1 VFLLP
6 NSPLQTRWLTPAERE
21 LAHNRIVQDT
31 TQKKDKVS
39 LLKGLRE
46 ACTDYRT
53 WLFALMQNLHLSAN
67 GFKASS
73 EHAIRLEAMSD
84 CQ

>member
-1 VFLLP
+1 MLP
-6 NSPLQTRWLTPAERE
+6 NSPRDTRWLTPEQRE
-21 LAHNRIVQDT
+21 LAYNRIARDT

-53 WLFALMQNLHLSAN
+53 WVFALMQNMHLSAN
-67 GFKASS
+67 GFKVSITS
-73 EHAIRLEAMSD
+73 MQRPLGRLSLAK
-84 CQ
+84 